1 MCLKN
6 RSLILPEILH
16 EPPGL
21 RARVQQVRRAFV
33 VPLAHRGARALGP
46 VPHHGRLGLQEE
58 RQLRRHAQQG
68 HQRPEHLQAILL
80 KAKNETINV
89 AWEMAGVG
97 SNQNLIRHML
107 RWKWVNLGQKL

>member
-33 VPLAHRGARALGP
+33 VPLAHRGARALRS
-46 VPHHGRLGLQEE
+46 VPHGLRQRLPEE
-58 RQLRRHAQQG
+58 RLLRRDPEQG
-68 HQRPEHLQAILL
+68 HERAAHLQAVLL
-80 KAKNETINV
+80 E
-89 AWEMAGVG
+89 VG
-97 SNQNLIRHML
+97 LQTDVQSRGRRLLCN
-107 RWKWVNLGQKL
+107 